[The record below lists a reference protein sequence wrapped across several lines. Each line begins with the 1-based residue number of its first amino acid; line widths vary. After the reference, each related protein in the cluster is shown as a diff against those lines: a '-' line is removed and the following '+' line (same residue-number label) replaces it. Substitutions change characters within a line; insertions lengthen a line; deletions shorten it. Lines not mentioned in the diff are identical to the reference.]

1 MHSKQLDSVKQQMA
15 QLQDAL
21 TTAQQALGSAV
32 ETLGA
37 LGGAVQLLAVAGAPD
52 RKETLEH
59 MHTLEEKQHETLQA
73 VRERGKGFPL
83 QKTIETA
90 EQIGN
95 EQRQL
100 VAHALNEDGPTSM
113 RSTLARFRELQ
124 QQEYELL
131 HNEIGMFEA
140 QGMRELLNSLLELS
154 KQQEE
159 IARALLER
167 KSLAPESGGMQQ
179 G

>member
-83 QKTIETA
+83 QKTIETD
-90 EQIGN
+90 

-179 G
+179 R